1 MEEVEEEIPQAL
13 IVKLPEEIPTAGE
26 KPVGE
31 AGEGGK
37 MRDELGAAS
46 RGNILPR
53 LLSRGTSLPPDKAPA
68 IKGMPAKST
77 AARIMRITIFLFIID
92 YQPA

>member
-53 LLSRGTSLPPDKAPA
+53 LLKQRDLPPAGQGPRDKGDAG
-68 IKGMPAKST
+68 KKHRGKDHEDHY
-77 AARIMRITIFLFIID
+77 FFI
-92 YQPA
+92 YH